1 LNLHLT
7 QILIIF
13 AAAFLAGIV
22 NAIAGGGTLITF
34 PALIWLG
41 LDPIVANV
49 TSTVGIVPGT
59 VGGVFGFRHEL
70 NDIRRWLKLFI
81 APSLIGGL
89 IGAFLLLLTPSKF
102 FAAIVPF
109 LVLFATLLFAL
120 QDPINSRLR
129 RPITDISA
137 GKNSQEVSTSWLMG
151 AVTLQFLVAI
161 YGGYFGAG
169 IGILMLAV
177 LGLIGLTDLHQMNGL
192 KNTLAFSING
202 IAAISFMV
210 SGDVQWA
217 VAGIMAVA
225 SLLGGYAGAKI
236 ARIFGRTFVRRFVIL
251 TGLIMAIS
259 LFFNR

>member
-1 LNLHLT
+1 MSLHLV

-13 AAAFLAGIV
+13 VAAFLAGIV

-41 LDPIVANV
+41 LDPIIANV

-59 VGGVFGFRHEL
+59 VGGVIGFRREMSGL
-70 NDIRRWLKLFI
+70 RRWLKLFI
-81 APSLIGGL
+81 APSLVGGL
-89 IGAFLLLLTPSKF
+89 IGAFLLLLTPSRF
-102 FAAIVPF
+102 FASIVPF
-109 LVLFATLLFAL
+109 LVLFATLLFSL
-120 QDPINSRLR
+120 QEPINRRLR
-129 RPITDISA
+129 RSMNEALAQQPTH
-137 GKNSQEVSTSWLMG
+137 QVSTQWLVS

-202 IAAISFMV
+202 IAAISFML
-210 SGDVQWA
+210 SGHVQWM
-217 VAGIMAVA
+217 VAAIMAVA
-225 SLLGGYAGAKI
+225 SLLGGYAGAKM
-236 ARIFGRTFVRRFVIL
+236 ARLFGRVFVRCFVIL

>member
-1 LNLHLT
+1 MSLHLA

-13 AAAFLAGIV
+13 VAAFLAGIV

-41 LDPIVANV
+41 LDPIIANV

-59 VGGVFGFRHEL
+59 VGGVFGFRREMS
-70 NDIRRWLKLFI
+70 DIRRWLKLFFV
-81 APSLIGGL
+81 PSLVGGL
-89 IGAFLLLLTPSKF
+89 IGACLLLLTPAKF

-109 LVLFATLLFAL
+109 LILFATLLFSL
-120 QDPINSRLR
+120 QEPINRRLR
-129 RPITDISA
+129 RSA
-137 GKNSQEVSTSWLMG
+137 DALSGKNIHEVSTPWLIS
-151 AVTLQFLVAI
+151 AVMLQFLVAV

-177 LGLIGLTDLHQMNGL
+177 LGLIGLSDIHQMNGL

-202 IAAISFMV
+202 IAAISFMI
-210 SGDVQWA
+210 SGNVQWA
-217 VAGIMAVA
+217 IAAIMAVA
-225 SLLGGYAGAKI
+225 SLLGGYAGAKM
-236 ARIFGRTFVRRFVIL
+236 ARLFGRTFVRRFVIL

>member
-1 LNLHLT
+1 LHFT
-7 QILIIF
+7 QILIVF
-13 AAAFLAGIV
+13 VAAFLAGIV

-41 LDPIVANV
+41 LDPIIANV

-59 VGGVFGFRHEL
+59 VGGVIGFRHEMSG
-70 NDIRRWLKLFI
+70 IRRWLKWFI
-81 APSLIGGL
+81 LPSIIGGL
-89 IGAFLLLLTPSKF
+89 LGAFLLLLTPSKF

-109 LVLFATLLFAL
+109 LVLFATLLFSL
-120 QDPINSRLR
+120 QEPINRRLR
-129 RPITDISA
+129 RSVSDGSSDT
-137 GKNSQEVSTSWLMG
+137 NLQQVSTRWLMS
-151 AVTLQFLVAI
+151 AVALQFLVAI

-177 LGLIGLTDLHQMNGL
+177 LGLIGLTDIHQMNGL

-210 SGDVQWA
+210 SGNVQWIIAA
-217 VAGIMAVA
+217 VMAVA

-236 ARIFGRTFVRRFVIL
+236 ARVFGRVFVRWFVIL

>member
-1 LNLHLT
+1 LHFT
-7 QILIIF
+7 QIVIVF
-13 AAAFLAGIV
+13 VAAFLAGIV

-41 LDPIVANV
+41 LDPIIANV

-59 VGGVFGFRHEL
+59 IGGVIGFRHEMGG
-70 NDIRRWLKLFI
+70 IRRWLKWFI
-81 APSLIGGL
+81 LPSIIGGL
-89 IGAFLLLLTPSKF
+89 LGAFLLLLTPSKF

-109 LVLFATLLFAL
+109 LVLFATLLFSL
-120 QDPINSRLR
+120 QEPINRRLR
-129 RPITDISA
+129 RSVSDKPAD
-137 GKNSQEVSTSWLMG
+137 NNLQEVSTQWLIS
-151 AVTLQFLVAI
+151 AVGLQFLVAI

-177 LGLIGLTDLHQMNGL
+177 LGLIGLTDIHQMNGL

-210 SGDVQWA
+210 SGNVQWIVAA
-217 VAGIMAVA
+217 VMAVA
-225 SLLGGYAGAKI
+225 ALLGGYAGARI
-236 ARIFGRTFVRRFVIL
+236 ARVFGRVFVRRFVIL
-251 TGLIMAIS
+251 TGLIMAIT

>member
-1 LNLHLT
+1 MNLHLA

-34 PALIWLG
+34 PVLIWLG
-41 LDPIVANV
+41 LDPIIANV

-59 VGGVFGFRHEL
+59 VGGVIGFRREMS
-70 NDIRRWLKLFI
+70 DIRKWLKLFI

-109 LVLFATLLFAL
+109 LVLFATLLFSL
-120 QDPINSRLR
+120 QEPINRRLR
-129 RPITDISA
+129 RSTEDSLSGKNIHDVSTNWLISA
-137 GKNSQEVSTSWLMG
+137 V
-151 AVTLQFLVAI
+151 ALQFLVAV

-210 SGDVQWA
+210 SGNIEWA
-217 VAGIMAVA
+217 VAAIMAVA
-225 SLLGGYAGAKI
+225 SLLGGYAGAKM